1 MTIIE
6 AKDLSKK
13 YTVIKNK
20 KKFLESLVAPQ
31 KEIIYAVN
39 NINLN
44 IEKGASVG
52 FIGPNGAG
60 KSTTIKMLTG
70 ILKPTEGSITVNG
83 LSPTK
88 QRKEYVKQIGV
99 VFGNRSQLWWDLPV
113 KDSFELFKEIY
124 KIPDKIY
131 EENIKTFSEILD
143 LESIQNRPVRQLSLG
158 QRMRCEIAASFLH
171 NPQIVFLDEPT
182 IGLDIIAKDKI
193 REFLTYLNKEKG
205 TTLLVTSHDMADIV
219 NVCNDLIVID
229 HGNIVYQGA
238 MNEVADVHGR
248 RRFIDVELSE
258 EINISDERIKVISD
272 LGRKKSFV
280 IDLEK
285 ISIDEMISVLSNGGR
300 IEDIKIS
307 STPIEDIIKE
317 IYNSK

>member
-1 MTIIE
+1 MAIIE
-6 AKDLSKK
+6 AKDLSKN
-13 YTVIKNK
+13 YIVIKNK
-20 KKFLESLVAPQ
+20 KKFLESLIAPQ
-31 KEIIYAVN
+31 REIVHAVN

-44 IEKGASVG
+44 IEKGASAG

-70 ILKPTEGSITVNG
+70 ILKPSEGSITVNG

-124 KIPDKIY
+124 KIPDKVY
-131 EENIKTFSEILD
+131 KDNIKVFSDILD
-143 LESIQNRPVRQLSLG
+143 LTAIENRPVRQLSLG

-182 IGLDIIAKDKI
+182 IGLDLVAKDKI

-229 HGNIVYQGA
+229 HGNIVFQGA
-238 MNEVADVHGR
+238 MNEVADIHGR

-258 EINISDERIKVISD
+258 EVTISDERINIISD
-272 LGRKKSFV
+272 AGRKKSFV
-280 IDLEK
+280 IDLEE
-285 ISIDEMISVLSNGGR
+285 ISIDEMIGVLSSGAK